1 MAINQITI
9 EGNVGSEPERKF
21 TQDETLVTF
30 SLAHTPWSKAKG
42 EGETMWFRVTFWE
55 RRADLVM
62 DNVNKG
68 DKILVMGTF
77 KQSTYTDKEG
87 NTKTSLDITG
97 SEFAILPRGLKAKTE
112 AAPAVEAA
120 PW

>member
-9 EGNVGSEPERKF
+9 EGNVGTEPERKF

-42 EGETMWFRVTFWE
+42 VGETIWFRVTFWE
-55 RRADLVM
+55 RRADSVM

-68 DKILVMGTF
+68 DKILVIGTF

-97 SEFAILPRGLKAKTE
+97 SEFAILPRGVKNQAAVASVTE
-112 AAPAVEAA
+112 AAP
-120 PW
+120 W